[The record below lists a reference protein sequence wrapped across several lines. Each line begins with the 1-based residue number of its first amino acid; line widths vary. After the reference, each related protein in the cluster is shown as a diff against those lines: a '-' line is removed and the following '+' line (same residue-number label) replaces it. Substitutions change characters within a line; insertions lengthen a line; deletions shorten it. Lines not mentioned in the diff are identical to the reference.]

1 MTQTLTTTTIPNKRK
16 RGRPAKRRKP
26 MVTQTT
32 NTTPPKEDDV
42 KVILPTEKPTK
53 TINLMKSH
61 LDDIYLIE
69 RDALW
74 NDFQNRIKINNYEVS
89 KVFQEF
95 KSVVKA
101 TNELLSKPFK

>member
-26 MVTQTT
+26 MVEQPIT
-32 NTTPPKEDDV
+32 NSPKE
-42 KVILPTEKPTK
+42 TTSK
-53 TINLMKSH
+53 TIDLVESH
-61 LDDIYLIE
+61 IKDVYLIE

-74 NDFQNRIKINNYEVS
+74 NDFQNRLKINNYEVS
-89 KVFQEF
+89 QVYKEL
-95 KSVVKA
+95 KGVVKA

>member
-26 MVTQTT
+26 MVEQPIT
-32 NTTPPKEDDV
+32 NSPKETTSKTLKLVESHIKDV
-42 KVILPTEKPTK
+42 
-53 TINLMKSH
+53 
-61 LDDIYLIE
+61 YLIE

-89 KVFQEF
+89 QVYKELQG
-95 KSVVKA
+95 VVKA

>member
-26 MVTQTT
+26 MVEQPIT
-32 NTTPPKEDDV
+32 NSPKVNDVIV
-42 KVILPTEKPTK
+42 KVPTETTSK
-53 TINLMKSH
+53 TIKLVESH
-61 LDDIYLIE
+61 IKDVYLIE

-74 NDFQNRIKINNYEVS
+74 NDFQNRLKINNYEVS
-89 KVFQEF
+89 QVYKEL
-95 KSVVKA
+95 KGVVKA

>member
-26 MVTQTT
+26 MVEQPIT
-32 NTTPPKEDDV
+32 NSPKE
-42 KVILPTEKPTK
+42 TTSK
-53 TINLMKSH
+53 TIKLVESH
-61 LDDIYLIE
+61 IKDVYLIE

-89 KVFQEF
+89 QVYREF
-95 KSVVKA
+95 KDVVKA

>member
-26 MVTQTT
+26 MVEQPIT
-32 NTTPPKEDDV
+32 NSPKE
-42 KVILPTEKPTK
+42 TTSK
-53 TINLMKSH
+53 TIKLVESH
-61 LDDIYLIE
+61 IKDVYLIE

-89 KVFQEF
+89 QVYKELQG
-95 KSVVKA
+95 VVKA

>member
-26 MVTQTT
+26 MVEQPIT
-32 NTTPPKEDDV
+32 NSPKE
-42 KVILPTEKPTK
+42 TTSK
-53 TINLMKSH
+53 TLKLVESH
-61 LDDIYLIE
+61 IKDIYLIE

-89 KVFQEF
+89 QVYKELQG
-95 KSVVKA
+95 VVKA

>member
-26 MVTQTT
+26 MVEQPV
-32 NTTPPKEDDV
+32 NTTPPKETTS
-42 KVILPTEKPTK
+42 KS
-53 TINLMKSH
+53 INLVESH
-61 LDDIYLIE
+61 IKDVYLIE

-74 NDFQNRIKINNYEVS
+74 NDFQNRIKINNYEVTQVY
-89 KVFQEF
+89 KEF
-95 KSVVKA
+95 KDVVKA